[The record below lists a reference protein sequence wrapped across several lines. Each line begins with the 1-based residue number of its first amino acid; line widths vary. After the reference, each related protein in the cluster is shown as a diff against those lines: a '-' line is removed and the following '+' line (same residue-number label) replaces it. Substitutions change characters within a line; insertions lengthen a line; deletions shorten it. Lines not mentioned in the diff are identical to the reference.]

1 MKVELASEAL
11 RAIPSF
17 ALKRKSHGF
26 EFVQRRVRD
35 SNAIFKI
42 QTNCSIIMGLRV
54 EYLEA
59 QIIYIMSFNLASGEA
74 FLFKMISLTT
84 LSNSQQK
91 RLLS

>member
-1 MKVELASEAL
+1 MKAELASEAL

-59 QIIYIMSFNLASGEA
+59 QII
-74 FLFKMISLTT
+74 
-84 LSNSQQK
+84 
-91 RLLS
+91 